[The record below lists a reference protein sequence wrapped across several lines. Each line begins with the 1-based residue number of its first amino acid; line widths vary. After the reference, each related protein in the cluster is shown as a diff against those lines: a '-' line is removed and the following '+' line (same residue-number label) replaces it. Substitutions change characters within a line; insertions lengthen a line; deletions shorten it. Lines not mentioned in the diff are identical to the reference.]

1 MKDLKDKVVLITGAS
16 GGIGKACAVAFAEQ
30 GCDVVICA
38 RRREELEKVASEIR
52 AKGRKALAI
61 PTDVS
66 NEDQVKAMA
75 EQTMKEFGKVDILVC
90 NAGFGWT
97 GPTHLMER
105 SDWDTVFNTNFFG
118 VIHFIRHFVPSMTRE
133 RQGHVVII
141 SSIFGITCI
150 PFGTLYASSKAALIA
165 LGECLRSELR
175 RFNVGVTTVCP
186 GYIESDLI
194 VNTHFKKVDEKARSL
209 AALVK
214 PMPVEKCT
222 RIIIKAVKRNQGVI
236 VITPMAKFFWYCKRL
251 SQRLYEGISMLI
263 TLTTQRYVDEQ

>member
-1 MKDLKDKVVLITGAS
+1 MKDLKDKVVVITGAS
-16 GGIGKACAVAFAEQ
+16 GGIGKACALAFAEE
-30 GCDVVICA
+30 GCHVVVCA
-38 RRREELEKVASEIR
+38 RRRDELEKVASEIR

-66 NEDQVKAMA
+66 NENQVKAMA
-75 EQTMKEFGKVDILVC
+75 TETFKQFGRVDILVC

-105 SDWDTVFNTNFFG
+105 SDWDKVFNTNFFG
-118 VIHFIRHFVPSMTRE
+118 VVHCIRHFAPQMTRE
-133 RQGHVVII
+133 ERGHIVII

-175 RFNVGVTTVCP
+175 RYHVGVTTVCP
-186 GYIESDLI
+186 GYIESELI
-194 VNTHFKKVDEKARSL
+194 TNTHFKKVDEEARSL

-222 RIIIKAVKRNQGVI
+222 RLIIRAVKKNQGVI
-236 VITPMAKFFWYCKRL
+236 VITLLAKFFWLCKRL
-251 SQRLYEGISMLI
+251 SQRLYERISIII
-263 TLTTQRYVDEQ
+263 TLATQKYVDEQ